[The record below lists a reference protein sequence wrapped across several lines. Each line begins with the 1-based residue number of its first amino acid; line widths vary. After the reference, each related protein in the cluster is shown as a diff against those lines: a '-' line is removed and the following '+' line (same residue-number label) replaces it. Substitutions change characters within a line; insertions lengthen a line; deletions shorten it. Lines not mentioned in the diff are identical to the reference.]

1 MIVLTIHRA
10 KTHQTTTTE
19 RNLLVNY
26 MIERKLINLVI
37 ERKLVKL
44 VIERKLVKLV
54 IERKLVKLLNG
65 NSYWCRQPLR
75 GELSED
81 PTFLV
86 LPLQGSSTPIQV

>member
-1 MIVLTIHRA
+1 
-10 KTHQTTTTE
+10 
-19 RNLLVNY
+19 
-26 MIERKLINLVI
+26 MIERKLIKLVIERKLVKLVI

-81 PTFLV
+81 ATFLV